1 MMDSFK
7 PLHSLGF
14 VGVKPD
20 TALKTEQRPALCK
33 SDLQDTKTKQLPD
46 SHGHK
51 IESPV
56 VGPFVESSKDM
67 CAEDLHRE
75 EIHGNQ
81 MHLAKKPGVGNV
93 QAAQEVEPTRS
104 YLQENCR
111 TELCMETSQE
121 KREKTPPPPFSTGSC
136 KQEDSYTPGQS
147 TDWTVRE
154 CVIKDEYEWDSCQQD
169 DSPENWMLPDHFN
182 QPDYVRCNTV
192 QHAEDTPAQ
201 DEGGGSLSWGDLEH
215 NQKHRFQP
223 TNPEEYG
230 DYVCTIC
237 GDKFSDKAELVV
249 HSCKAKLYLSTPCE
263 ENLAWGSQYITNLI
277 GPNGKMLF
285 VCGDCGKS
293 YAYRSHFV
301 IHQRSHTGEKP
312 FPCTECDKSFTC
324 TSHLIA
330 HQRTHTGERP
340 YVCPECGES
349 FTQSSTLIIHQ
360 KIHTGEKPFEC
371 NECPKSF
378 SRHSHLVLHQRTHT
392 GEKPYACTECGKR
405 FSSLSNLTA
414 HHRTHT
420 GEKPYLCVEC
430 GKGFTQSSAL
440 VLHKKIHTGEKPY
453 ECGEC
458 GKSFSRTSHLTLHQR
473 THSGERPYVCLECGK
488 TFLRSSHLVLHQRT
502 HTGERPYSCNECGRT
517 FTQTSHLV
525 KHQRSH
531 TIERT
536 PSPTMGEAISPMR
549 TAS

>member
-7 PLHSLGF
+7 PLGSLGF
-14 VGVKPD
+14 AGVEPD
-20 TALKTEQRPALCK
+20 SVLKTEQREAPCM
-33 SDLQDTKTKQLPD
+33 SDLQDSEQKQLPG

-51 IESPV
+51 IESPA
-56 VGPFVESSKDM
+56 VGPLVERAKGKDR
-67 CAEDLHRE
+67 DYIRK
-75 EIHGNQ
+75 NQ
-81 MHLAKKPGVGNV
+81 IRPSVGNV
-93 QAAQEVEPTRS
+93 QAAQEVEPAGS
-104 YLQENCR
+104 HLQETCSIKR
-111 TELCMETSQE
+111 CIEDSQE
-121 KREKTPPPPFSTGSC
+121 KITNTPPPSLSTANC
-136 KQEDSYTPGQS
+136 KRGDSNIPGQS
-147 TDWTVRE
+147 PDWTMRE
-154 CVIKDEYEWDSCQQD
+154 CIIKDEYEWDSCRQH
-169 DSPENWMLPDHFN
+169 DSPENWMLSDHFN
-182 QPDYVRCNTV
+182 QPGYVRWNMV
-192 QHAEDTPAQ
+192 KHAENTHNQ
-201 DEGGGSLSWGDLEH
+201 DEGGGSLGWGSLEQ

-230 DYVCTIC
+230 GYVCTVC
-237 GDKFSDKAELVV
+237 GDKFTDKAEFVV
-249 HSCKAKLYLSTPCE
+249 HACKAKLYISASCE

-360 KIHTGEKPFEC
+360 KIHTGEKPYEC

-392 GEKPYACTECGKR
+392 GEKPYACTECGKS

-453 ECGEC
+453 ECNEC

-517 FTQTSHLV
+517 FSQTSHLV

-531 TIERT
+531 SIERT
-536 PSPTMGEAISPMR
+536 QSPPKGETILPMR

>member
-1 MMDSFK
+1 MDHLK
-7 PLHSLGF
+7 PLGSLGF
-14 VGVKPD
+14 AGVNLD
-20 TALKTEQRPALCK
+20 TVLKTEERKVPCL
-33 SDLQDTKTKQLPD
+33 SDFQNGETKQLPG
-46 SHGHK
+46 SCGHK
-51 IESPV
+51 IESSAVAPI
-56 VGPFVESSKDM
+56 KDK
-67 CAEDLHRE
+67 CAEDLHRDSLL
-75 EIHGNQ
+75 GNQ
-81 MHLAKKPGVGNV
+81 MNQTKESCVGNV
-93 QAAQEVEPTRS
+93 PAAQEGEPVGSPR
-104 YLQENCR
+104 QEPCSIKR
-111 TELCMETSQE
+111 CMEDSQE
-121 KREKTPPPPFSTGSC
+121 KREKTPPPSFSAANC
-136 KQEDSYTPGQS
+136 KQEDSYTSGQS
-147 TDWTVRE
+147 PDWTVRE
-154 CVIKDEYEWDSCQQD
+154 CIVKDEYEWDSCQQD
-169 DSPENWMLPDHFN
+169 DSPENWMLPNHFN
-182 QPDYVRCNTV
+182 QGDYVHRNTV
-192 QHAEDTPAQ
+192 EHVEHSFNPDK
-201 DEGGGSLSWGDLEH
+201 GGESWGWSIQEQ
-215 NQKHRFQP
+215 NQKQRLQL

-230 DYVCTIC
+230 HYVCSAC
-237 GDKFSDKAELVV
+237 GDNFSDKEEFVV
-249 HSCKAKLYLSTPCE
+249 HACKAKLYMSAP
-263 ENLAWGSQYITNLI
+263 ENLSWGSHYVTNLI

-293 YAYRSHFV
+293 YAYRSHFI

-312 FPCTECDKSFTC
+312 FPCTECDKCFTC

-360 KIHTGEKPFEC
+360 KIHTGEKPYEC

-453 ECGEC
+453 ECNEC

-536 PSPTMGEAISPMR
+536 QSPPKGETISPMR